1 MFLGVMVFVA
11 IVFAFLWYLSTY
23 NRLVAMRERSAK
35 AWSNIDVLLRQR
47 HDELPKLVE
56 TCEQYMKHEQQAFDG
71 VLEARASIF
80 GARHSSDPAA
90 LGRAEG
96 ELRGQLGKLF
106 ALAESYPDLKANQT
120 FMVLQRRI
128 SSLETGISDRRE
140 LYNATVNDNNVA
152 IDQFPGNVVAGM
164 GGFRPGKLLEF
175 DAASAADVDGS
186 GTLNRS
192 RATS

>member
-11 IVFAFLWYLSTY
+11 IMFAFLWYVSTY
-23 NRLVAMRERSAK
+23 NRLVATRERIGQ

-56 TCEQYMKHEQQAFDG
+56 TCKQYMKYEQETFDR

-90 LGRAEG
+90 LGKAES

-106 ALAESYPDLKANQT
+106 ALAENYPELKANQT
-120 FMVLQRRI
+120 FVVLQQRI
-128 SSLETGISDRRE
+128 SGLETGISDRRE
-140 LYNATVNDNNVA
+140 LYNSAVNENNVA

-164 GGFRPGKLLEF
+164 GGFRPAKLLEF
-175 DAASAADVDGS
+175 DAGETADVDVKALFNS
-186 GTLNRS
+186 
-192 RATS
+192 